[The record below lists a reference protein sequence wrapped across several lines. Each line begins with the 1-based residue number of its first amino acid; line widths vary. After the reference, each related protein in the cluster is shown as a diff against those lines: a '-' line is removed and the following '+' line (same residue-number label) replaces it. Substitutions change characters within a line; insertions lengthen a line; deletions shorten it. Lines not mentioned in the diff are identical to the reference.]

1 MSSPKFIPHSII
13 EMVKRTQRGSGYGTP
28 QEYFDLSYRQPSS
41 TEAAASVAPSPGWV
55 RPPLIATSTMAPAAL
70 GQKGGASR
78 RQTRKMRGGFAPEL
92 MGAFVANAQ
101 TVAVPLALYGLY
113 TMVAKKAGS
122 TVNTTTVNRNRHTKG
137 GKRGTRRH

>member
-1 MSSPKFIPHSII
+1 
-13 EMVKRTQRGSGYGTP
+13 
-28 QEYFDLSYRQPSS
+28 
-41 TEAAASVAPSPGWV
+41 
-55 RPPLIATSTMAPAAL
+55 
-70 GQKGGASR
+70 
-78 RQTRKMRGGFAPEL
+78 MRGGFAPEL